1 MVCILDLLGLIV
13 ALDVSMKRLLRRNSS
28 NMLSDLL
35 QVRLRLILERF
46 EARLKLIRRCLNLYW
61 LGLLRA
67 LLACTL
73 EWRQALRCTDLR

>member
-46 EARLKLIRRCLNLYW
+46 EARLKLI
-61 LGLLRA
+61 
-67 LLACTL
+67 
-73 EWRQALRCTDLR
+73 